1 MESLNIKIHTP
12 KNGGETKM
20 KSKFVRVLMALLIM
34 LAPLVAYPKSA
45 DAAASKFI
53 TSVNTT
59 SKVVALT
66 FDDGA
71 DGANT
76 NKILDILAKNNVKAT
91 FFLTGSGA
99 NNHPQYIK
107 NIAAKGHQLGNHS
120 YTHPDFTKLTATQ
133 MKSELDRTEAKIKS
147 ITGKTTKPIFRAP
160 FGAVNSAV
168 LSGVGAAG
176 YGYTIQWNIDT
187 VDWKGVTAS
196 QINTKVQANIKPG
209 SIVLMHTGAGAP
221 GTPLALPTMIA
232 QLKAKGYKFVTVSQL
247 LAYQN
252 TSTSKTYTVKSGDT
266 LYSIARAY
274 NVTVAAL
281 AAANKITNYSL
292 IYVGQV
298 LVIPGTTVTPPPTTT
313 VKYTVKSGDTLYKIA
328 TLYKTTVA
336 KIAAAN
342 NITNV
347 NSIYVG
353 QVLIIPGTTVTPP
366 TTTVKYT
373 VKSGD
378 TLYKIATMYNT
389 TVAKIAAANN
399 ITNVSLISVGQVLTI
414 PR

>member
-1 MESLNIKIHTP
+1 
-12 KNGGETKM
+12 M

-133 MKSELDRTEAKIKS
+133 MKSELDRTEALVKS

-187 VDWKGVTAS
+187 IDWKGLTAS
-196 QINTKVQANIKPG
+196 QINTKVQTNIKPG

-221 GTPLALPTMIA
+221 GTPLALPTMIS

-274 NVTVAAL
+274 GVTVAAL
-281 AAANKITNYSL
+281 AAVNNITNYNL
-292 IYVGQV
+292 ISVGQV
-298 LVIPGTTVTPPPTTT
+298 LVIPSTTITP
-313 VKYTVKSGDTLYKIA
+313 
-328 TLYKTTVA
+328 
-336 KIAAAN
+336 
-342 NITNV
+342 
-347 NSIYVG
+347 
-353 QVLIIPGTTVTPP
+353 PP

-399 ITNVSLISVGQVLTI
+399 ITNVNSIYVGQVLVIPGTTVTPPPPTTTVKYTVKSGDTLYKIATAYNTTVAKIAAANNITNVNLISVGQVLTI

>member
-1 MESLNIKIHTP
+1 
-12 KNGGETKM
+12 M
-20 KSKFVRVLMALLIM
+20 KRKVIRGAMALFIL
-34 LAPLVAYPKSA
+34 LAMVITQSISVS
-45 DAAASKFI
+45 AAASKFV

-59 SKVVALT
+59 NKVVALT

-133 MKSELDRTEAKIKS
+133 MKSELDRTEALIKS
-147 ITGKTTKPIFRAP
+147 LTGKTTKPIFRAP
-160 FGAVNSAV
+160 FGAVNSTV
-168 LSGVGAAG
+168 LNGVGAAG

-187 VDWKGVTAS
+187 IDWKGLTAS
-196 QINTKVQANIKPG
+196 QINTKVQTNIKPG

-221 GTPLALPTMIA
+221 GTPLALPTMIS

-252 TSTSKTYTVKSGDT
+252 TSTNKTYTVKSGDT
-266 LYSIARAY
+266 LYSIARTY
-274 NVTVAAL
+274 GVTVSAL
-281 AAANKITNYSL
+281 AAANNITNYSL

-298 LVIPGTTVTPPPTTT
+298 LIIPGTTVTPPPSTT

-328 TLYKTTVA
+328 TMYNTTVA

-353 QVLIIPGTTVTPP
+353 QVLIIPTTTVTPP

-399 ITNVSLISVGQVLTI
+399 ITNVNSIYVGQVLTI
-414 PR
+414 PK

>member
-1 MESLNIKIHTP
+1 
-12 KNGGETKM
+12 M
-20 KSKFVRVLMALLIM
+20 KRKVIRGAMALFIL
-34 LAPLVAYPKSA
+34 LAMVITQSISVS
-45 DAAASKFI
+45 AAASKFV

-133 MKSELDRTEAKIKS
+133 MKSELDRTEALIKS
-147 ITGKTTKPIFRAP
+147 LTGKTTKPIFRAP
-160 FGAVNSAV
+160 FGAVNSTV
-168 LSGVGAAG
+168 LNGVGAAG

-187 VDWKGVTAS
+187 IDWKGLTAS
-196 QINTKVQANIKPG
+196 QINTKVQTNIKPG

-221 GTPLALPTMIA
+221 GTPLALPTMIS

-252 TSTSKTYTVKSGDT
+252 TSTNKTYTVKSGDT
-266 LYSIARAY
+266 LYSIARTY
-274 NVTVAAL
+274 GVTVSAL
-281 AAANKITNYSL
+281 
-292 IYVGQV
+292 
-298 LVIPGTTVTPPPTTT
+298 
-313 VKYTVKSGDTLYKIA
+313 
-328 TLYKTTVA
+328 
-336 KIAAAN
+336 AAAN
-342 NITNV
+342 NITNY
-347 NSIYVG
+347 SLIYVG

-399 ITNVSLISVGQVLTI
+399 ITNVNSIYVGQVLIIPTTTVTPPTTTVKYTVKSGDTLYKIATMYNTTVAKIAAANNITNVNSIYVGQVLTI
-414 PR
+414 PK

>member
-1 MESLNIKIHTP
+1 
-12 KNGGETKM
+12 
-20 KSKFVRVLMALLIM
+20 MALFIL
-34 LAPLVAYPKSA
+34 LAMVITQSISVS
-45 DAAASKFI
+45 AAASKFI

-59 SKVVALT
+59 NKVVALT

-133 MKSELDRTEAKIKS
+133 MKSELDRTEALIKS
-147 ITGKTTKPIFRAP
+147 LTGKTTKPIFRAP
-160 FGAVNSAV
+160 FGAVNSTV
-168 LSGVGAAG
+168 LNGVGAAG

-187 VDWKGVTAS
+187 IDWKGLTAS
-196 QINTKVQANIKPG
+196 QINTKVQTNIKPG

-221 GTPLALPTMIA
+221 GTPLALPTMIS
-232 QLKAKGYKFVTVSQL
+232 QLKAKGYQFVTVSQL

-252 TSTSKTYTVKSGDT
+252 TSTNKTYTVKSGDT
-266 LYSIARAY
+266 LYSIARTY
-274 NVTVAAL
+274 GVTVSAL
-281 AAANKITNYSL
+281 AAANNITNYSL

-298 LVIPGTTVTPPPTTT
+298 LIIPGTTVTPPPTTT

-328 TLYKTTVA
+328 TMYNTTVS

-342 NITNV
+342 KITNI
-347 NSIYVG
+347 NLISVG

-366 TTTVKYT
+366 PTTTAKYT

-399 ITNVSLISVGQVLTI
+399 ITNINLISVGQVLTI
-414 PR
+414 PK

>member
-1 MESLNIKIHTP
+1 
-12 KNGGETKM
+12 M
-20 KSKFVRVLMALLIM
+20 KRKVIRGVMALFIL
-34 LAPLVAYPKSA
+34 LAMVITQSISVS
-45 DAAASKFI
+45 AAASKFI

-99 NNHPQYIK
+99 TNHPQYIK

-133 MKSELDRTEAKIKS
+133 MKSELDRTEALIKS
-147 ITGKTTKPIFRAP
+147 LTGKTTKPIFRAP
-160 FGAVNSAV
+160 FGAVNSTV
-168 LSGVGAAG
+168 LNGVGAAG

-187 VDWKGVTAS
+187 IDWKGLTAS
-196 QINTKVQANIKPG
+196 QINTKVQTNIKPG

-221 GTPLALPTMIA
+221 GTPLALPTMIS
-232 QLKAKGYKFVTVSQL
+232 QLKAKGYQFVTVSQL

-252 TSTSKTYTVKSGDT
+252 TSTNKTYTVKSGDT
-266 LYSIARAY
+266 LYSIARTY
-274 NVTVAAL
+274 GVTVSAL
-281 AAANKITNYSL
+281 AAANNITNYSL

-298 LVIPGTTVTPPPTTT
+298 LIIPGTTVTPPPSTT

-328 TLYKTTVA
+328 TMYNTTVA
-336 KIAAAN
+336 KIATAN

-353 QVLIIPGTTVTPP
+353 QVLIIPTTTVTPP

-399 ITNVSLISVGQVLTI
+399 ITNVNSIYVGQVLTI
-414 PR
+414 PK

>member
-1 MESLNIKIHTP
+1 
-12 KNGGETKM
+12 M
-20 KSKFVRVLMALLIM
+20 KRKVIRGAMALFIL
-34 LAPLVAYPKSA
+34 LAMVITQSISVS
-45 DAAASKFI
+45 AAASKFV

-59 SKVVALT
+59 NKVVALT

-133 MKSELDRTEAKIKS
+133 MKSELDRTEALIKS
-147 ITGKTTKPIFRAP
+147 LTGKTTKPIFRAP
-160 FGAVNSAV
+160 FGAVNSTV
-168 LSGVGAAG
+168 LNGVGATG

-187 VDWKGVTAS
+187 IDWKGLTAS
-196 QINTKVQANIKPG
+196 QINTKVQTNIKPG

-221 GTPLALPTMIA
+221 GTPLALPTMIS
-232 QLKAKGYKFVTVSQL
+232 QLKVKGYKFVTVSQL

-252 TSTSKTYTVKSGDT
+252 ISTNKTYTVKSGDT
-266 LYSIARAY
+266 LYSIARTY
-274 NVTVAAL
+274 GVTVSAL
-281 AAANKITNYSL
+281 AAANNITNYSL

-298 LVIPGTTVTPPPTTT
+298 LIIPGTTVTPPPSTT

-328 TLYKTTVA
+328 TMYNTTVA

-353 QVLIIPGTTVTPP
+353 QVLIIPTTTVTPP

-399 ITNVSLISVGQVLTI
+399 ITNVNSIYVGQVLTI
-414 PR
+414 PK

>member
-1 MESLNIKIHTP
+1 
-12 KNGGETKM
+12 M
-20 KSKFVRVLMALLIM
+20 KRRVIRGAMALFIL
-34 LAPLVAYPKSA
+34 LAMVITQSISVS
-45 DAAASKFI
+45 AAASKFI

-59 SKVVALT
+59 NKVVALT

-133 MKSELDRTEAKIKS
+133 MKSELDRTEALIKS
-147 ITGKTTKPIFRAP
+147 LTGKTTKPIFRAP
-160 FGAVNSAV
+160 FGAVNSTV
-168 LSGVGAAG
+168 LNDVGAAG

-187 VDWKGVTAS
+187 IDWKGLTAS
-196 QINTKVQANIKPG
+196 QINTKVQTNIKPG

-221 GTPLALPTMIA
+221 GTPLALPTMIS
-232 QLKAKGYKFVTVSQL
+232 QLKAKGYQFVTVSQL

-252 TSTSKTYTVKSGDT
+252 TSTNKTYTVKSGDT
-266 LYSIARAY
+266 LYSIARTY
-274 NVTVAAL
+274 GVTVSAL
-281 AAANKITNYSL
+281 AAANNITNYSL

-298 LVIPGTTVTPPPTTT
+298 LIIPGTTVTPPPTTT

-328 TLYKTTVA
+328 TMYNTTVS

-342 NITNV
+342 KITNI
-347 NSIYVG
+347 NLISVG
-353 QVLIIPGTTVTPP
+353 QVLIIPGTTVTPPP

-399 ITNVSLISVGQVLTI
+399 ITNINLISVGQVLTI
-414 PR
+414 PK

>member
-1 MESLNIKIHTP
+1 
-12 KNGGETKM
+12 M
-20 KSKFVRVLMALLIM
+20 KRKVIRGAMALFIL
-34 LAPLVAYPKSA
+34 LAMVITQSISVS
-45 DAAASKFI
+45 AAASKFV

-107 NIAAKGHQLGNHS
+107 NIAAKEHQLGNHS

-133 MKSELDRTEAKIKS
+133 MKSELDRTEALIKS
-147 ITGKTTKPIFRAP
+147 LTGKTTKPIFRAP
-160 FGAVNSAV
+160 FGAVNSTV

-187 VDWKGVTAS
+187 IDWKGLTAS
-196 QINTKVQANIKPG
+196 QINTKVQTNIKPG

-221 GTPLALPTMIA
+221 GTPLALPTMIS

-252 TSTSKTYTVKSGDT
+252 TSTNKTYTVKSGDT
-266 LYSIARAY
+266 LYSIARTY
-274 NVTVAAL
+274 GVTVSAL
-281 AAANKITNYSL
+281 AAANNITNYSL

-298 LVIPGTTVTPPPTTT
+298 LIIPGTTVTPPTTT

-328 TLYKTTVA
+328 TMYNTTVA

-399 ITNVSLISVGQVLTI
+399 ITNVNSIYVGQVLTI
-414 PR
+414 PK

>member
-1 MESLNIKIHTP
+1 
-12 KNGGETKM
+12 M
-20 KSKFVRVLMALLIM
+20 KSRIVRVLMALLIM
-34 LAPLVAYPKSA
+34 LAPLVTYPKSA

-99 NNHPQYIK
+99 NHHPQYIK

-133 MKSELDRTEAKIKS
+133 MKSELDRTEALVKS

-168 LSGVGAAG
+168 LNGVGAAG

-187 VDWKGVTAS
+187 IDWKGLTAS
-196 QINTKVQANIKPG
+196 QINTKVQTNIKPG

-221 GTPLALPTMIA
+221 GTPLALPTMIS

-274 NVTVAAL
+274 GVTVSAL
-281 AAANKITNYSL
+281 AAVNNITNYNL
-292 IYVGQV
+292 ISVGQV
-298 LVIPGTTVTPPPTTT
+298 LVIPSTTITP
-313 VKYTVKSGDTLYKIA
+313 
-328 TLYKTTVA
+328 
-336 KIAAAN
+336 
-342 NITNV
+342 
-347 NSIYVG
+347 
-353 QVLIIPGTTVTPP
+353 PP

-399 ITNVSLISVGQVLTI
+399 ITNVNSIYVGQVLVIPGTTVTPPPPTTTVKYTVKSGDTLYKIATAYNTTVAKIAAANNITNVNLISVGQVLTI

>member
-1 MESLNIKIHTP
+1 
-12 KNGGETKM
+12 M
-20 KSKFVRVLMALLIM
+20 KRRVIRGAMALFIL
-34 LAPLVAYPKSA
+34 LAMVITQSISVS
-45 DAAASKFI
+45 AAASKFI

-133 MKSELDRTEAKIKS
+133 MKSELDRTEALIKS
-147 ITGKTTKPIFRAP
+147 LTGKTTKPLFRAP
-160 FGAVNSAV
+160 FGAVNSTV
-168 LSGVGAAG
+168 LNGVGAAG

-187 VDWKGVTAS
+187 IDWKGLTAS
-196 QINTKVQANIKPG
+196 QINTKVQTNIKPG

-221 GTPLALPTMIA
+221 GTPLALPTMIS
-232 QLKAKGYKFVTVSQL
+232 QLKAKGYQFVTVSQL

-252 TSTSKTYTVKSGDT
+252 TSTNKTYTVKSGDT
-266 LYSIARAY
+266 LYSIARTY
-274 NVTVAAL
+274 GITVSAL
-281 AAANKITNYSL
+281 AAANKITNFNL
-292 IYVGQV
+292 ISVGQV
-298 LVIPGTTVTPPPTTT
+298 LIIPGTTVTPPPTTT

-328 TLYKTTVA
+328 TMYNTTVA

-342 NITNV
+342 KITNV
-347 NSIYVG
+347 NSITVG
-353 QVLIIPGTTVTPP
+353 QVLIIPGTTVTPPP

-399 ITNVSLISVGQVLTI
+399 ITNVNLISVGQVLTI
-414 PR
+414 PK

>member
-1 MESLNIKIHTP
+1 
-12 KNGGETKM
+12 M
-20 KSKFVRVLMALLIM
+20 KRKVIRGAMALFIL
-34 LAPLVAYPKSA
+34 LAMVITQSISVS
-45 DAAASKFI
+45 AAASKFI

-133 MKSELDRTEAKIKS
+133 MKSELDRTEALITS
-147 ITGKTTKPIFRAP
+147 LTGKTTKPIFRAP

-168 LSGVGAAG
+168 LNGVGAAG

-187 VDWKGVTAS
+187 IDWKGLTAS
-196 QINTKVQANIKPG
+196 QINTKVQTNIKPG

-221 GTPLALPTMIA
+221 GTPLALPTMIS

-252 TSTSKTYTVKSGDT
+252 TSTNKTYTVKSGDT
-266 LYSIARAY
+266 LYSIARTY
-274 NVTVAAL
+274 GVTVSDL
-281 AAANKITNYSL
+281 AAANNITNVNL
-292 IYVGQV
+292 ISVGQV
-298 LVIPGTTVTPPPTTT
+298 LNIPGTTFTPPPSTT

-328 TLYKTTVA
+328 TMYNTTVA

-342 NITNV
+342 NITNI
-347 NSIYVG
+347 NLISVG
-353 QVLIIPGTTVTPP
+353 QMLIIPGTTVTPP
-366 TTTVKYT
+366 PSTTVKYT

-399 ITNVSLISVGQVLTI
+399 ITNVNLISVGQVLTI
-414 PR
+414 PK

>member
-1 MESLNIKIHTP
+1 
-12 KNGGETKM
+12 M
-20 KSKFVRVLMALLIM
+20 KRKVIRGTMALFIL
-34 LAPLVAYPKSA
+34 LAMVITQSISVS
-45 DAAASKFI
+45 AAASTFI

-133 MKSELDRTEAKIKS
+133 MKSELDRTEALIKS
-147 ITGKTTKPIFRAP
+147 LTGKTTKPIFRAP

-168 LSGVGAAG
+168 LNGVGAAG

-187 VDWKGVTAS
+187 IDWKGLTAS
-196 QINTKVQANIKPG
+196 QINTKVQTNIKPG

-221 GTPLALPTMIA
+221 GTPLALPTMIS

-252 TSTSKTYTVKSGDT
+252 TSTNKTYTVKSGDT
-266 LYSIARAY
+266 IYSIARTY
-274 NVTVAAL
+274 GVTVSDL
-281 AAANKITNYSL
+281 AAANNITNVNL
-292 IYVGQV
+292 ISVGQV
-298 LVIPGTTVTPPPTTT
+298 LNIPGTTVTPPP
-313 VKYTVKSGDTLYKIA
+313 S
-328 TLYKTTVA
+328 
-336 KIAAAN
+336 
-342 NITNV
+342 
-347 NSIYVG
+347 
-353 QVLIIPGTTVTPP
+353 
-366 TTTVKYT
+366 TTVKYT

-399 ITNVSLISVGQVLTI
+399 ITNVNLISVGQVLIIPGTTVTPPPATTVKYTVKSGDTLYKIATMYNTTVAKIAAANNITNVNLISVGQVLTI
-414 PR
+414 PK

>member
-1 MESLNIKIHTP
+1 
-12 KNGGETKM
+12 M
-20 KSKFVRVLMALLIM
+20 KRRVIRGAMALFIL
-34 LAPLVAYPKSA
+34 LAMVITQSISVS
-45 DAAASKFI
+45 AAASKFI

-133 MKSELDRTEAKIKS
+133 MKSELDRTEALIKS
-147 ITGKTTKPIFRAP
+147 LTGKTTKPIFRAP
-160 FGAVNSAV
+160 FGAVNSTV
-168 LSGVGAAG
+168 LNGVGAAG

-187 VDWKGVTAS
+187 IDWKGLTAS
-196 QINTKVQANIKPG
+196 QINTKVQTNINPG

-221 GTPLALPTMIA
+221 GTPLALPTMIL
-232 QLKAKGYKFVTVSQL
+232 QLKAKGYQFVTVSQL

-252 TSTSKTYTVKSGDT
+252 TSTNKTYTVKSGDT
-266 LYSIARAY
+266 LYSIARTY
-274 NVTVAAL
+274 GVTVSAL
-281 AAANKITNYSL
+281 
-292 IYVGQV
+292 
-298 LVIPGTTVTPPPTTT
+298 
-313 VKYTVKSGDTLYKIA
+313 
-328 TLYKTTVA
+328 
-336 KIAAAN
+336 AAAN
-342 NITNV
+342 NITNY
-347 NSIYVG
+347 SLIYVG
-353 QVLIIPGTTVTPP
+353 QVLIIPGTTVTPPP

-399 ITNVSLISVGQVLTI
+399 ITNVNSITVGQVLIIPGTTVTPPPTTTVKYTVKSGDTLYKIATMYNTTVAKIAAANNITNVNLISVGQVLTI
-414 PR
+414 PK

>member
-1 MESLNIKIHTP
+1 
-12 KNGGETKM
+12 M
-20 KSKFVRVLMALLIM
+20 KRKVIRGAMALFIL
-34 LAPLVAYPKSA
+34 LAMVITQSISVS
-45 DAAASKFI
+45 AAASKFV

-133 MKSELDRTEAKIKS
+133 MKSELDRTEALIKS
-147 ITGKTTKPIFRAP
+147 LTGKTTKPIFRAP
-160 FGAVNSAV
+160 FGAVNSTV

-187 VDWKGVTAS
+187 IDWKGLTAS
-196 QINTKVQANIKPG
+196 QINTKVQTNIKPG

-221 GTPLALPTMIA
+221 GTPLALPTMIS

-252 TSTSKTYTVKSGDT
+252 TSTNKTYTVKSGDT
-266 LYSIARAY
+266 LYSIARTY
-274 NVTVAAL
+274 GVTVSAL
-281 AAANKITNYSL
+281 AAANNITNYSL

-298 LVIPGTTVTPPPTTT
+298 LIIPGTTVTPPTTT

-328 TLYKTTVA
+328 TMYNTTVA

-399 ITNVSLISVGQVLTI
+399 ITNVNSIYVGQVLTI
-414 PR
+414 PK

>member
-1 MESLNIKIHTP
+1 
-12 KNGGETKM
+12 
-20 KSKFVRVLMALLIM
+20 M
-34 LAPLVAYPKSA
+34 LAPLVTYPKSA

-99 NNHPQYIK
+99 NHHPQYIK

-133 MKSELDRTEAKIKS
+133 MKSELDRTEALVKS

-168 LSGVGAAG
+168 LNGVGAAG

-187 VDWKGVTAS
+187 IDWKGLTAS
-196 QINTKVQANIKPG
+196 QINTKVQTNIKPG

-221 GTPLALPTMIA
+221 GTPLALPTMIS

-274 NVTVAAL
+274 GVTVSAL
-281 AAANKITNYSL
+281 AAVNNITNYNL
-292 IYVGQV
+292 ISVGQV
-298 LVIPGTTVTPPPTTT
+298 LVIPSTTITP
-313 VKYTVKSGDTLYKIA
+313 
-328 TLYKTTVA
+328 
-336 KIAAAN
+336 
-342 NITNV
+342 
-347 NSIYVG
+347 
-353 QVLIIPGTTVTPP
+353 PP

-399 ITNVSLISVGQVLTI
+399 ITNVNSIYVGQVLVIPGTTVTPPPPTTTVKYTVKSGDTLYKIATAYNTTVAKIAAANNITNVNLISVGQVLTI

>member
-1 MESLNIKIHTP
+1 
-12 KNGGETKM
+12 M
-20 KSKFVRVLMALLIM
+20 KRKVIRGAMALFIL
-34 LAPLVAYPKSA
+34 LAMVITQSISVS
-45 DAAASKFI
+45 AAASKFV

-133 MKSELDRTEAKIKS
+133 MKSELDRTEALIKS
-147 ITGKTTKPIFRAP
+147 LTGKTTKPIFRAP
-160 FGAVNSAV
+160 FGAVNSTV
-168 LSGVGAAG
+168 LSGVGASG

-187 VDWKGVTAS
+187 VDWKGLTAS
-196 QINTKVQANIKPG
+196 QINTKVQTNIKPG

-221 GTPLALPTMIA
+221 GTPLALPTMIS
-232 QLKAKGYKFVTVSQL
+232 QLKAKGYKFVTISQL

-252 TSTSKTYTVKSGDT
+252 TSTNKTYTVKSGDT
-266 LYSIARAY
+266 LYSIARTY
-274 NVTVAAL
+274 GVTVSAL
-281 AAANKITNYSL
+281 AAANNITNYSL

-298 LVIPGTTVTPPPTTT
+298 LIIPGTTVTPPTTT

-328 TLYKTTVA
+328 TMYNTTVA

-342 NITNV
+342 NIANV

-353 QVLIIPGTTVTPP
+353 QVLVIPGTTVTPP

-414 PR
+414 PK

>member
-1 MESLNIKIHTP
+1 
-12 KNGGETKM
+12 M
-20 KSKFVRVLMALLIM
+20 KRRVIRGAMALFIL
-34 LAPLVAYPKSA
+34 LAMVITQSISVS
-45 DAAASKFI
+45 AAASKFI

-59 SKVVALT
+59 NKVVALT

-133 MKSELDRTEAKIKS
+133 MKSELDRTEALIKS
-147 ITGKTTKPIFRAP
+147 LTGKTTKPIFRAP
-160 FGAVNSAV
+160 FGAVNSTV
-168 LSGVGAAG
+168 LNGVGAAG

-187 VDWKGVTAS
+187 IDWKGLTAS
-196 QINTKVQANIKPG
+196 QINTKVQTNIKPG

-221 GTPLALPTMIA
+221 GTPLALPTMIS
-232 QLKAKGYKFVTVSQL
+232 QLKAKGYQFVTVSQL

-252 TSTSKTYTVKSGDT
+252 TSTNKTYTVKSDDT
-266 LYSIARAY
+266 LYSIARTY
-274 NVTVAAL
+274 GVTVSAL
-281 AAANKITNYSL
+281 AAANNITNYSL

-298 LVIPGTTVTPPPTTT
+298 LIIPGTTVTPPPTTT

-328 TLYKTTVA
+328 TMYNTTVA

-342 NITNV
+342 KITNI
-347 NSIYVG
+347 NLISVG
-353 QVLIIPGTTVTPP
+353 QVLIIPGTTVTPPP

-399 ITNVSLISVGQVLTI
+399 ITNINLISVGQVLTI
-414 PR
+414 PK

>member
-1 MESLNIKIHTP
+1 MKRKIIR
-12 KNGGETKM
+12 GA
-20 KSKFVRVLMALLIM
+20 MALFIL
-34 LAPLVAYPKSA
+34 LAMVITQSISVS
-45 DAAASKFI
+45 AAASKFV

-133 MKSELDRTEAKIKS
+133 MKSELDRTEALIKS
-147 ITGKTTKPIFRAP
+147 LTGKTTKPIFRAP
-160 FGAVNSAV
+160 FGAVNSTV
-168 LSGVGAAG
+168 LSGVGASG

-187 VDWKGVTAS
+187 VDWKGLTAS
-196 QINTKVQANIKPG
+196 QINTKVQTNIKPG

-221 GTPLALPTMIA
+221 GTPLALPTMIS
-232 QLKAKGYKFVTVSQL
+232 QLKAKGYKFVTISQL

-252 TSTSKTYTVKSGDT
+252 TSTNKTYTVKSGDT
-266 LYSIARAY
+266 LYSIARTY
-274 NVTVAAL
+274 GVTVSAL
-281 AAANKITNYSL
+281 AAANNITNYSL

-298 LVIPGTTVTPPPTTT
+298 LIIPGTTVTPPPSTT

-328 TLYKTTVA
+328 TMYNTTVA

-353 QVLIIPGTTVTPP
+353 QVLIIPTTTVTPP

-399 ITNVSLISVGQVLTI
+399 ITNVNSIYVGQVLTI
-414 PR
+414 PK

>member
-1 MESLNIKIHTP
+1 
-12 KNGGETKM
+12 M
-20 KSKFVRVLMALLIM
+20 KSRFVRVLMALLIM
-34 LAPLVAYPKSA
+34 LAPLVTYPKSA

-99 NNHPQYIK
+99 NHHPQYIK

-120 YTHPDFTKLTATQ
+120 YSHPDFTKLTATQ
-133 MKSELDRTEAKIKS
+133 MKTELDRTEAIVKS
-147 ITGKTTKPIFRAP
+147 LTGKTTKPIFRAP

-168 LSGVGAAG
+168 LNGVGAAG

-187 VDWKGVTAS
+187 IDWKGLTAS
-196 QINTKVQANIKPG
+196 QINTKVQTNIKPG

-221 GTPLALPTMIA
+221 GTPLALPTMIS

-247 LAYQN
+247 LAYQQAP
-252 TSTSKTYTVKSGDT
+252 TGKTYTVKSGDT

-281 AAANKITNYSL
+281 AAANKITNYNL
-292 IYVGQV
+292 ISVGQV

-366 TTTVKYT
+366 PATTVKYT

-378 TLYKIATMYNT
+378 TLYKIATAYNT

-399 ITNVSLISVGQVLTI
+399 ITNVNLISVGQMLTI

>member
-1 MESLNIKIHTP
+1 
-12 KNGGETKM
+12 M
-20 KSKFVRVLMALLIM
+20 KRKVIRGAMALFIL
-34 LAPLVAYPKSA
+34 LAMVITQSISVS
-45 DAAASKFI
+45 AAASKFV

-76 NKILDILAKNNVKAT
+76 NKILDILAKNNIKAT

-133 MKSELDRTEAKIKS
+133 MKSELDRTEALIKS
-147 ITGKTTKPIFRAP
+147 LTGKTTKPIFRAP
-160 FGAVNSAV
+160 FGAVNSTV
-168 LSGVGAAG
+168 LSGVGASG

-187 VDWKGVTAS
+187 VDWKGLTAS
-196 QINTKVQANIKPG
+196 QINTKVQTNIKPG

-221 GTPLALPTMIA
+221 GTPLALPTMIS
-232 QLKAKGYKFVTVSQL
+232 QLKAKGYKFVTISQL

-252 TSTSKTYTVKSGDT
+252 ASTNKTYTVKSGDT
-266 LYSIARAY
+266 LYSIARTY
-274 NVTVAAL
+274 GVTVSAL
-281 AAANKITNYSL
+281 
-292 IYVGQV
+292 
-298 LVIPGTTVTPPPTTT
+298 
-313 VKYTVKSGDTLYKIA
+313 
-328 TLYKTTVA
+328 
-336 KIAAAN
+336 AAAN
-342 NITNV
+342 NITNY
-347 NSIYVG
+347 SLIYVG

-399 ITNVSLISVGQVLTI
+399 IANVNSIYVGQVLVIPGTTVTPPTTTVKYTVKLGDTLYKIATMYNTTVAKIAAANNITNVSLISVGQVLTI
-414 PR
+414 PK

>member
-1 MESLNIKIHTP
+1 
-12 KNGGETKM
+12 M
-20 KSKFVRVLMALLIM
+20 KSRFVRVLMALLIM

-99 NNHPQYIK
+99 NHHPQYIK

-133 MKSELDRTEAKIKS
+133 MKSELDRTEAIVKS
-147 ITGKTTKPIFRAP
+147 LTGKTTKPLFRAP
-160 FGAVNSAV
+160 YGAVNSAV
-168 LSGVGAAG
+168 LNGVGAAG
-176 YGYTIQWNIDT
+176 YGYTVQWNIDT
-187 VDWKGVTAS
+187 IDWKGLTAT
-196 QINTKVQANIKPG
+196 QINTKVQTNIKPG

-221 GTPLALPTMIA
+221 GTPLALPTMIS

-252 TSTSKTYTVKSGDT
+252 APTGKTYTVKSGDT

-274 NVTVAAL
+274 GVTVTAL
-281 AAANKITNYSL
+281 AAANNITNYNL
-292 IYVGQV
+292 ISVGQV
-298 LVIPGTTVTPPPTTT
+298 LVIPGTTVTPPPPTTTVKYTVKSGDTLYKIATMYKTTVAKIAAANNISNVNSITVGQVLIIPTTTVTPPPTTT

-328 TLYKTTVA
+328 TT
-336 KIAAAN
+336 
-342 NITNV
+342 
-347 NSIYVG
+347 
-353 QVLIIPGTTVTPP
+353 
-366 TTTVKYT
+366 
-373 VKSGD
+373 
-378 TLYKIATMYNT
+378 YNT

-399 ITNVSLISVGQVLTI
+399 ISNVNSIYVGQVLTI

>member
-1 MESLNIKIHTP
+1 
-12 KNGGETKM
+12 M
-20 KSKFVRVLMALLIM
+20 KRKVIRGAMALFIL
-34 LAPLVAYPKSA
+34 LAMVITQSISVS
-45 DAAASKFI
+45 AAASKFV

-59 SKVVALT
+59 NKVVALT

-133 MKSELDRTEAKIKS
+133 MKSELDRTEALIKS
-147 ITGKTTKPIFRAP
+147 LTGKTTKPIFRAP
-160 FGAVNSAV
+160 FGAVNSTV

-187 VDWKGVTAS
+187 IDWKGLTAS
-196 QINTKVQANIKPG
+196 QINTKVQTNIKPG

-221 GTPLALPTMIA
+221 GTPLALPTMIS
-232 QLKAKGYKFVTVSQL
+232 QLKVKGYKFVTVSQL

-252 TSTSKTYTVKSGDT
+252 TSTNKTYTVKSGDT
-266 LYSIARAY
+266 LYSIARTY
-274 NVTVAAL
+274 GVTVSAL
-281 AAANKITNYSL
+281 AAANNITNYSL

-298 LVIPGTTVTPPPTTT
+298 LIIPGTTVTPPPSTT

-328 TLYKTTVA
+328 TMYNTTVA

-353 QVLIIPGTTVTPP
+353 QVLIIPTTTVTPP

-399 ITNVSLISVGQVLTI
+399 ITNVNSIYVGQVLTI
-414 PR
+414 PK

>member
-1 MESLNIKIHTP
+1 
-12 KNGGETKM
+12 M
-20 KSKFVRVLMALLIM
+20 KRKVIRGAMALFIL
-34 LAPLVAYPKSA
+34 LAMVITQSISVS
-45 DAAASKFI
+45 AAASKFV

-133 MKSELDRTEAKIKS
+133 MKSELDRTEALIKS
-147 ITGKTTKPIFRAP
+147 LTGKTTKPIFRAP
-160 FGAVNSAV
+160 FGAVNSTV

-187 VDWKGVTAS
+187 IDWKGLTAS
-196 QINTKVQANIKPG
+196 QINTKVQTNIKPG

-221 GTPLALPTMIA
+221 GTPLALPTMIS
-232 QLKAKGYKFVTVSQL
+232 QLKVKGYKFVTVSQL

-252 TSTSKTYTVKSGDT
+252 TSTNKTYTVKSGDT
-266 LYSIARAY
+266 LYSIARTY
-274 NVTVAAL
+274 GVTVSAL
-281 AAANKITNYSL
+281 AAANNITNYSL

-298 LVIPGTTVTPPPTTT
+298 LIIPGTTVTPPPSTT

-328 TLYKTTVA
+328 TMYNTTVA

-353 QVLIIPGTTVTPP
+353 QVLIIPTTTVTPP

-399 ITNVSLISVGQVLTI
+399 ITNVNSIYVGQVLTI
-414 PR
+414 PK

>member
-1 MESLNIKIHTP
+1 
-12 KNGGETKM
+12 M
-20 KSKFVRVLMALLIM
+20 KRKVIRGAMALFIL
-34 LAPLVAYPKSA
+34 LAMVITQSISVS
-45 DAAASKFI
+45 AAASKFV

-59 SKVVALT
+59 NKVVALT

-120 YTHPDFTKLTATQ
+120 YKHPDFTKLTATQ
-133 MKSELDRTEAKIKS
+133 MKSELDRTEALIKS
-147 ITGKTTKPIFRAP
+147 LTGKTTKPIFRAP
-160 FGAVNSAV
+160 FGAVNSTV

-187 VDWKGVTAS
+187 VDWKGLTAS
-196 QINTKVQANIKPG
+196 QINTKVQTNIKPG

-221 GTPLALPTMIA
+221 GTPLALPTMIS

-252 TSTSKTYTVKSGDT
+252 TSTNKTYTVKSGDT
-266 LYSIARAY
+266 LYSIARTY
-274 NVTVAAL
+274 GVTVSAL
-281 AAANKITNYSL
+281 AAANNITNYSL

-298 LVIPGTTVTPPPTTT
+298 LIIPGTTVTPPTTT

-328 TLYKTTVA
+328 TMYNTTVA

-353 QVLIIPGTTVTPP
+353 QVLVIPGTTVTPP

-414 PR
+414 PK

>member
-1 MESLNIKIHTP
+1 
-12 KNGGETKM
+12 M
-20 KSKFVRVLMALLIM
+20 KRKVIRGVMALFIL
-34 LAPLVAYPKSA
+34 LAMVITQSISVS
-45 DAAASKFI
+45 AAASKFV

-99 NNHPQYIK
+99 TNHPQYIK

-133 MKSELDRTEAKIKS
+133 MKSELDRTEALIKS
-147 ITGKTTKPIFRAP
+147 LTGKTTKPIFRAP
-160 FGAVNSAV
+160 FGAVNSTV
-168 LSGVGAAG
+168 LNGVGAAG

-187 VDWKGVTAS
+187 IDWKGLTAS
-196 QINTKVQANIKPG
+196 QINTKVQTNIKPG

-221 GTPLALPTMIA
+221 GTPLALPTMIS
-232 QLKAKGYKFVTVSQL
+232 QLKAKGYQFVTVSQL

-252 TSTSKTYTVKSGDT
+252 TSTNKTYTVKSGDT
-266 LYSIARAY
+266 LYSIARTY
-274 NVTVAAL
+274 GVTVSAL
-281 AAANKITNYSL
+281 AATNNITNYSL

-298 LVIPGTTVTPPPTTT
+298 LIIPGTTITPPPSTT

-328 TLYKTTVA
+328 TMYNTTVV

-353 QVLIIPGTTVTPP
+353 QVLIIPTTTVTPP

-389 TVAKIAAANN
+389 TVAKIATANN
-399 ITNVSLISVGQVLTI
+399 ITNVNSIYVGQVLTI
-414 PR
+414 PK

>member
-1 MESLNIKIHTP
+1 
-12 KNGGETKM
+12 M
-20 KSKFVRVLMALLIM
+20 KRRVIRGAMALFIL
-34 LAPLVAYPKSA
+34 LAMVITQSISVS
-45 DAAASKFI
+45 AAASKFI

-133 MKSELDRTEAKIKS
+133 MKSELDRTEALIKS
-147 ITGKTTKPIFRAP
+147 LTGKTTKPIFRAP
-160 FGAVNSAV
+160 FGAVNSTV
-168 LSGVGAAG
+168 LNGVGAAG

-187 VDWKGVTAS
+187 IDWKGLTAS
-196 QINTKVQANIKPG
+196 QINTKVQTNIKPG

-221 GTPLALPTMIA
+221 GTPLALPTMIS
-232 QLKAKGYKFVTVSQL
+232 QLKAKGYQFVTVSQL

-252 TSTSKTYTVKSGDT
+252 TSTNKTYTVKSGDT
-266 LYSIARAY
+266 LYSIARTY
-274 NVTVAAL
+274 GVTVSAL
-281 AAANKITNYSL
+281 
-292 IYVGQV
+292 
-298 LVIPGTTVTPPPTTT
+298 
-313 VKYTVKSGDTLYKIA
+313 
-328 TLYKTTVA
+328 
-336 KIAAAN
+336 AAAN

-347 NSIYVG
+347 NSITVG
-353 QVLIIPGTTVTPP
+353 QVLIIPGTTVTPPP

-399 ITNVSLISVGQVLTI
+399 ITNVNSITVGQVLIIPGTTVTPPPTTTVKYTVKSGDTLYKIATMYNTTVAKIAAANNITNINLITVGQVLTI
-414 PR
+414 PK

>member
-1 MESLNIKIHTP
+1 
-12 KNGGETKM
+12 M
-20 KSKFVRVLMALLIM
+20 KRKVIRGAMALFIL
-34 LAPLVAYPKSA
+34 LAMVITQSISVS
-45 DAAASKFI
+45 AAASKFV

-120 YTHPDFTKLTATQ
+120 YTHPDFTKLAATQ
-133 MKSELDRTEAKIKS
+133 MKSELDRTEALIKS
-147 ITGKTTKPIFRAP
+147 LTGKTTKPIFRAP
-160 FGAVNSAV
+160 FGAVNSTV

-187 VDWKGVTAS
+187 IDWKGLTAS
-196 QINTKVQANIKPG
+196 QINTKVQTNIKPG

-221 GTPLALPTMIA
+221 GTPLALPTMIS

-252 TSTSKTYTVKSGDT
+252 TSTNKTYTVKSGDT
-266 LYSIARAY
+266 LYSIARTY
-274 NVTVAAL
+274 GVTVSAL
-281 AAANKITNYSL
+281 AAANNITNYSL

-298 LVIPGTTVTPPPTTT
+298 LIIPGTTVTPPTTT

-328 TLYKTTVA
+328 TMYNTTVA

-399 ITNVSLISVGQVLTI
+399 ITNVNSIYVGQVLTI
-414 PR
+414 PK

>member
-1 MESLNIKIHTP
+1 
-12 KNGGETKM
+12 M
-20 KSKFVRVLMALLIM
+20 KRKVIRGAVVFFILLVMVITQSI
-34 LAPLVAYPKSA
+34 SA
-45 DAAASKFI
+45 SAAASKFI
-53 TSVNTT
+53 TRVNTT

-71 DGANT
+71 DGTNT

-91 FFLTGSGA
+91 FFLTGAGA

-133 MKSELDRTEAKIKS
+133 MKSELDRTEALIKS
-147 ITGKTTKPIFRAP
+147 LTGKTTKPIFRAP
-160 FGAVNSAV
+160 FGAVNSTV

-187 VDWKGVTAS
+187 IDWKGLTAS
-196 QINTKVQANIKPG
+196 QINTKVQTNIKPG
-209 SIVLMHTGAGAP
+209 SIVLMHTGAGAR
-221 GTPLALPTMIA
+221 GTPLALPTMIS

-252 TSTSKTYTVKSGDT
+252 TSTNKTYTVKSGDT
-266 LYSIARAY
+266 LYSIARTY
-274 NVTVAAL
+274 GVTVSAL
-281 AAANKITNYSL
+281 AAANNITNYSL

-298 LVIPGTTVTPPPTTT
+298 LIIPGTTVTPPTTT

-328 TLYKTTVA
+328 TMYNTTVA

-342 NITNV
+342 NIANV

-353 QVLIIPGTTVTPP
+353 QVLVIPGTTVTPP

>member
-1 MESLNIKIHTP
+1 
-12 KNGGETKM
+12 M
-20 KSKFVRVLMALLIM
+20 KRRVIRGAMALFIL
-34 LAPLVAYPKSA
+34 LAMVITQSISVS
-45 DAAASKFI
+45 AAASKFI

-133 MKSELDRTEAKIKS
+133 MKSELDRTEALIKS
-147 ITGKTTKPIFRAP
+147 LTGKTTKPIFRAP
-160 FGAVNSAV
+160 FGAVNSTV
-168 LSGVGAAG
+168 LNDVGAAG

-187 VDWKGVTAS
+187 IDWKGLTAS
-196 QINTKVQANIKPG
+196 QINTKVQTNIKPG

-221 GTPLALPTMIA
+221 GTPLALPTMIS
-232 QLKAKGYKFVTVSQL
+232 QLKAKGYQFVTVSQL

-252 TSTSKTYTVKSGDT
+252 TSTNKTYTVKSGDT
-266 LYSIARAY
+266 LYSIARTY
-274 NVTVAAL
+274 GVTVSAL
-281 AAANKITNYSL
+281 
-292 IYVGQV
+292 
-298 LVIPGTTVTPPPTTT
+298 
-313 VKYTVKSGDTLYKIA
+313 
-328 TLYKTTVA
+328 
-336 KIAAAN
+336 AAAN
-342 NITNV
+342 NITNY
-347 NSIYVG
+347 SLIYVG
-353 QVLIIPGTTVTPP
+353 QVLIIPGTTVTPPP

-399 ITNVSLISVGQVLTI
+399 ITNVNLISVGQVLIIPGTTVTPPPTTTVKYTVKSGDTLYKIATMYNTTVAKIAAANNITNINLISVGQVLTI
-414 PR
+414 PK

>member
-1 MESLNIKIHTP
+1 
-12 KNGGETKM
+12 M
-20 KSKFVRVLMALLIM
+20 KRKVIRGAMALFIL
-34 LAPLVAYPKSA
+34 LAMVITQSISVS
-45 DAAASKFI
+45 AAASKFV

-133 MKSELDRTEAKIKS
+133 MKSELDRTEALIKS
-147 ITGKTTKPIFRAP
+147 LTGKTTKPIFRAP
-160 FGAVNSAV
+160 FGAVNSTV
-168 LSGVGAAG
+168 LNGVGAAG

-187 VDWKGVTAS
+187 IDWKGLTAS
-196 QINTKVQANIKPG
+196 QINTKVQTNIKPG

-221 GTPLALPTMIA
+221 GTPLALPTMIS

-252 TSTSKTYTVKSGDT
+252 TSSNKTYTVKSGDT
-266 LYSIARAY
+266 LYSIARTY
-274 NVTVAAL
+274 GVTVSAL
-281 AAANKITNYSL
+281 
-292 IYVGQV
+292 
-298 LVIPGTTVTPPPTTT
+298 
-313 VKYTVKSGDTLYKIA
+313 
-328 TLYKTTVA
+328 
-336 KIAAAN
+336 AAAN
-342 NITNV
+342 NITNY
-347 NSIYVG
+347 SLIYVG

-399 ITNVSLISVGQVLTI
+399 ITNVNSIYVGQVLIIPTTTVTPPTTTVKYTVKSGDTLYKIATMYNTTVAKIAAANNITNVNSIYVGQVLTI
-414 PR
+414 PK

>member
-1 MESLNIKIHTP
+1 
-12 KNGGETKM
+12 M
-20 KSKFVRVLMALLIM
+20 KRRVIRGAMALFIL
-34 LAPLVAYPKSA
+34 LAMVITQSISVS
-45 DAAASKFI
+45 AAASKFI

-133 MKSELDRTEAKIKS
+133 MKSELDRTEALIKS
-147 ITGKTTKPIFRAP
+147 LTGKTTKPIFRAP
-160 FGAVNSAV
+160 FGAVNSTV
-168 LSGVGAAG
+168 LNGVGAAG

-187 VDWKGVTAS
+187 IDWKGLTAS
-196 QINTKVQANIKPG
+196 QINTKVQTNIKPG

-221 GTPLALPTMIA
+221 GTPLALPTMIS
-232 QLKAKGYKFVTVSQL
+232 QLKAKGYQFVTVSQL

-252 TSTSKTYTVKSGDT
+252 TSTNKTYTVKSGDT
-266 LYSIARAY
+266 LYSIARTY
-274 NVTVAAL
+274 GVTVSAL
-281 AAANKITNYSL
+281 
-292 IYVGQV
+292 
-298 LVIPGTTVTPPPTTT
+298 
-313 VKYTVKSGDTLYKIA
+313 
-328 TLYKTTVA
+328 
-336 KIAAAN
+336 AAAN
-342 NITNV
+342 NITNY
-347 NSIYVG
+347 SLIYVG
-353 QVLIIPGTTVTPP
+353 QVLIIPGTTVTPPP

-399 ITNVSLISVGQVLTI
+399 ITNVNSITVGQVLIIPGTTVTPPPTTTVKYTVKSGDTLYKIATMYNTTVAKIAAANNITNINLISVGQVLTI
-414 PR
+414 PK

>member
-1 MESLNIKIHTP
+1 
-12 KNGGETKM
+12 M
-20 KSKFVRVLMALLIM
+20 KRKVIRGAMALFIL
-34 LAPLVAYPKSA
+34 LAMVITQSISVS
-45 DAAASKFI
+45 AAASKFV

-133 MKSELDRTEAKIKS
+133 MKSELDRTEALIKS
-147 ITGKTTKPIFRAP
+147 LTGKTTKPIFRAP

-168 LSGVGAAG
+168 LNGVGAAG

-187 VDWKGVTAS
+187 IDWKGLTAS
-196 QINTKVQANIKPG
+196 QINTKVQTNIKSG

-221 GTPLALPTMIA
+221 GTPLALPTMIS

-252 TSTSKTYTVKSGDT
+252 TSTNKTYTVKSGDT
-266 LYSIARAY
+266 LYSIARTY
-274 NVTVAAL
+274 GVTVSAL
-281 AAANKITNYSL
+281 AAANKITNYGL
-292 IYVGQV
+292 
-298 LVIPGTTVTPPPTTT
+298 
-313 VKYTVKSGDTLYKIA
+313 
-328 TLYKTTVA
+328 
-336 KIAAAN
+336 
-342 NITNV
+342 
-347 NSIYVG
+347 IYVG

-366 TTTVKYT
+366 PSTTGKYTVMSGDTLYKIATMYNTTVSKIAAANNITNVNLISVGQMLIIPGTTVTPPPATTVKYT

-378 TLYKIATMYNT
+378 TLYKIATMFNT

-399 ITNVSLISVGQVLTI
+399 ITNVNLISVGQVLTI
-414 PR
+414 PK